1 MLFANSTQMCVGWHV
16 FRIPSPDSETVSSD
30 GSSWPSPETDPLE
43 YMPGLRSVVEKHP
56 YAHFFIFSHFNEQG
70 SVVACFL
77 LVRSFPVGVDRAFDR
92 AVRSISQA
100 VCMLLKLLTF
110 SLFRLFSFSPDE

>member
-77 LVRSFPVGVDRAFDR
+77 LVRSFPVGVDRVFDR
-92 AVRSISQA
+92 AVRSRDRHQS
-100 VCMLLKLLTF
+100 VGVTYLLIIPFVLL
-110 SLFRLFSFSPDE
+110 LPDE